1 MELILS
7 DKANGRC
14 FERFYVCQ

>member
-1 MELILS
+1 MEFVLREKWTGS
-7 DKANGRC
+7 G

>member
-1 MELILS
+1 MEFILS